1 MPLSGIYQEPQMR
14 QRYECRQ
21 DMERSLAEKQLLFE
35 ELYATYNRPEFIHPD
50 PLEFLHSYR
59 EPSDREIVGL
69 IASSLA
75 YGRVAQIISSVS
87 FILDKV
93 GPSPREFLESASRRM
108 LSRSFTGF
116 KHRFTTT
123 EELIDFM
130 LGIQQV
136 IRTDGSLHRC
146 FLKWHDPDDP
156 DTVQALQSFVDAIRS
171 YMGSRN
177 NSLLP
182 CPAKKSAC
190 KRLHL
195 FLRWMIREDEVD
207 PGGWRSVSPSKLIIP
222 LDTHMHRIGLLL
234 GMTQRK
240 QSDLKTA
247 LEITREFRKIV
258 PDDPVKYDFAL
269 TRLGIRDDAD
279 LSVLMEPRGHQY

>member
-1 MPLSGIYQEPQMR
+1 
-14 QRYECRQ
+14 
-21 DMERSLAEKQLLFE
+21 MERSLAEKQQLFE

-50 PLEFLHSYR
+50 PLEFLHSYQ

-87 FILDKV
+87 FILNKV
-93 GPSPREFLESASRRM
+93 GPSPREFLVSTSRRA
-108 LSRSFTGF
+108 LTRSFTGF

-123 EELIDFM
+123 EEIIDFM

-146 FLKWHDPDDP
+146 FLKWYDPDHP

-182 CPAKKSAC
+182 FPAKKSAC

-207 PGGWRSVSPSKLIIP
+207 PGGWRNVSPSKLIIP

-279 LSVLMEPRGHQY
+279 LSVLMEPRGHNYKPKNPTRGVCYG

>member
-1 MPLSGIYQEPQMR
+1 
-14 QRYECRQ
+14 
-21 DMERSLAEKQLLFE
+21 MERSLAEKQRLFE

-50 PLEFLHSYR
+50 PLEFLHSYQ

-69 IASSLA
+69 IAASLA

-87 FILDKV
+87 FILDKM
-93 GPSPREFLESASRRM
+93 GPSPREFLESVSRRT

-136 IRTDGSLHRC
+136 IRTDGTLHRC

-171 YMGSRN
+171 SMGSRD

-182 CPAKKSAC
+182 CPAKMSAC

-195 FLRWMIREDEVD
+195 FLRWMIRKDEVD
-207 PGGWRSVSPSKLIIP
+207 PGGWRNVSPSKLIIP

-279 LSVLMEPRGHQY
+279 LSVLMEPRGHNNKSKNPARGVCYG